1 MGIIIEDNP
10 VDTEALIG
18 QMLESITPD
27 MLSSPYKEIAKLIG
41 VENLYKLT
49 MKIWPNKGTIYMPSA
64 YKCFKEP
71 LKQMVLEE
79 YYKGGISIPALGE
92 KYGLSKNTIQ
102 SYINEDKKKIK

>member
-1 MGIIIEDNP
+1 MNIVEDNL
-10 VDTEALIG
+10 VDTETLIG
-18 QMLESITPD
+18 QRLESITPD

-41 VENLYKLT
+41 VENLYKLV
-49 MKIWPNKGTIYMPSA
+49 KKVWPKNKRTVYIASA

-79 YYKGGISIPALGE
+79 YYKGDISIPAIAE

-102 SYINEDKKKIK
+102 SYINNDKKKA